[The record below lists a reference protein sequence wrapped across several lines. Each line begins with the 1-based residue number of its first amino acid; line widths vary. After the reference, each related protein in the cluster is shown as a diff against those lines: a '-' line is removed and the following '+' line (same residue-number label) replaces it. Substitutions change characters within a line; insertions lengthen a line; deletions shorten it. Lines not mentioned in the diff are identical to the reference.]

1 MNVYWISY
9 CLNDEHYVQKQ
20 IIALVTSAVV
30 LVSVCQKY
38 HYEIFEVEATYY
50 FLNPSCMEITLRTTY
65 IHQTKLIIILMEFKN
80 ELSSYLLYNTCPFGE
95 LVTSLL

>member
-30 LVSVCQKY
+30 LVSVSKN

-65 IHQTKLIIILMEFKN
+65 IHQTKLIIILMEYEN
-80 ELSSYLLYNTCPFGE
+80 EHCNYLLYNTCPYGE
-95 LVTSLL
+95 LVTSLP